1 MLERWPVLRRALRD
15 NRWHVIG
22 YGVGLGAYGL
32 LVVALFPAVRD
43 AYADV
48 ELPAG
53 YEDVFGISGID
64 LGNPRHFI
72 SIEFFS
78 FAPIVASI
86 YGIAAGTGVLGAEES
101 RGSIAMLLAQPM
113 TRRRIFAEK
122 VGALVLGAVIVTL
135 IAGVGFLLIVPFV
148 DTGSVGAGET
158 FLACFIL
165 LPPTLAVAGVA
176 LLLSTIAPSRGVAVG
191 VVSAYV
197 VAAYLAASLAQLTSF
212 TEWLRYLS
220 PYYYAGGETV
230 LIDGAVWWH
239 QLLLLVVAGAT
250 GVLAM
255 HSFEEREIGLGRWQ
269 WRNML
274 RGGAQAVLR

>member
-1 MLERWPVLRRALRD
+1 MLERWPILRRTLRD
-15 NRWHVIG
+15 VRWHIIG
-22 YGVGLGAYGL
+22 YGVGLGAYAA
-32 LVVALFPAVRD
+32 LVVVLFPAVSD

-53 YEDVFGISGID
+53 YEDVFGITGID

-72 SIEFFS
+72 SIEFFA

-122 VGALVLGAVIVTL
+122 VGALVLGAVLVTL
-135 IAGVGFLLIVPFV
+135 VAGVAFLVTVPFV

-158 FLACFIL
+158 FIACLIL

-197 VAAYLAASLAQLTSF
+197 VTAYLAASLAQLTSF

-220 PYYYAGGETV
+220 PYYYSGGETV

-239 QLLLLVVAGAT
+239 QLLLLAIATVAT
-250 GVLAM
+250 LLAL
-255 HSFEEREIGLGRWQ
+255 HSFEQREIGLGRWQ
-269 WRNML
+269 WRN
-274 RGGAQAVLR
+274 VLRSGASAALG

>member
-1 MLERWPVLRRALRD
+1 MLDRWPVMRRALRD
-15 NRWHVIG
+15 NRWHIIG
-22 YGVGLGAYGL
+22 YGIGLGAYAI
-32 LVVALFPAVRD
+32 LVVSLFPAVSD

-64 LGNPRHFI
+64 LGNPSHFI

-122 VGALVLGAVIVTL
+122 VGALAFGAVLVTAAAA
-135 IAGVGFLLIVPFV
+135 IGFLVIVPFV
-148 DTGSVGAGET
+148 DTGSVDAHEA
-158 FLACFIL
+158 FVASFIL
-165 LPPTLAVAGVA
+165 LPPTLAVGGVA

-191 VVSAYV
+191 IVSAYV

-220 PYYYAGGETV
+220 PYYYTGGETV

-239 QLLLLVVAGAT
+239 QLLLLGVAVAST
-250 GVLAM
+250 LLALR
-255 HSFEEREIGLGRWQ
+255 SFEGREIGLGRWQ
-269 WRNML
+269 WRNLL
-274 RGGAQAVLR
+274 RSGATATLR

>member
-1 MLERWPVLRRALRD
+1 MFDRWPVLQRALRD
-15 NRWHVIG
+15 NRWHIIG
-22 YGVGLGAYGL
+22 YGVGLGAYAI
-32 LVVALFPAVRD
+32 LVVSLFPAVSD

-48 ELPAG
+48 QLPAG

-72 SIEFFS
+72 SLEFFS

-101 RGSIAMLLAQPM
+101 RGSMAMLLAQPM

-122 VGALVLGAVIVTL
+122 VAALTLGAVLVAFAAAI
-135 IAGVGFLLIVPFV
+135 GFLVIVPFV
-148 DTGSVGAGET
+148 DTGSVNAGET
-158 FLACFIL
+158 FLAAFIL

-191 VVSAYV
+191 IVSAYV

-220 PYYYAGGETV
+220 PYYYTGGETV

-239 QLLLLVVAGAT
+239 QLLLLAVAAAST
-250 GVLAM
+250 LLAM
-255 HSFEEREIGLGRWQ
+255 HSFEGREIGLGRWQ
-269 WRNML
+269 WRNL
-274 RGGAQAVLR
+274 VRSGVAATSR